1 MPDTWKELPFLEG
14 ALQCIRTE
22 RTLTAHEHDT
32 RHVTPDTRQYDHTAR
47 RAGRASSHQSLWGRD
62 FKERIINL
70 TAPITQL
77 ISPTTLPNTPKPA
90 NARRACSILK
100 QIPDIIVF
108 RTRGLLKG
116 CVAHHGPPRLDAE
129 CARGKAWIGTAV
141 LGSAS
146 FQRISRPQLK
156 NEDSCTRSKGC

>member
-22 RTLTAHEHDT
+22 RTLTA
-32 RHVTPDTRQYDHTAR
+32 PDTCHLTHGNMIIRPDGQGEPPPT
-47 RAGRASSHQSLWGRD
+47 SLHGGAD

-116 CVAHHGPPRLDAE
+116 CVAHHGPPETGRRV
-129 CARGKAWIGTAV
+129 CKGKGMDRHSSSW
-141 LGSAS
+141 LCLFS
-146 FQRISRPQLK
+146 K
-156 NEDSCTRSKGC
+156 NL